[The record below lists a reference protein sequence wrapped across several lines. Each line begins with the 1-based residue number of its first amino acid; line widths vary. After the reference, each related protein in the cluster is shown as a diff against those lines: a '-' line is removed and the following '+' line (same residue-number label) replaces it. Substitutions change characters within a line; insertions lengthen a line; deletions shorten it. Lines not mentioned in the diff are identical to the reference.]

1 MRAPFLAFL
10 ICTAGLITSCTT
22 APDQR
27 NRSEDAQRELTAA
40 LSGRVAQAPVNCL
53 PNFRTTQQ
61 QVIDDSTILYREGS
75 TVYVQKP
82 RNACYGLASGA
93 YTLVTKSYG
102 TGQICDG
109 DISQLV
115 DLRTGMIGG
124 ACVFG
129 PFTPYKKATGN

>member
-1 MRAPFLAFL
+1 MRACFLALL
-10 ICTAGLITSCTT
+10 IGTTGLIASCTT
-22 APDQR
+22 GPDR
-27 NRSEDAQRELTAA
+27 LNRGENAQRELASA
-40 LSGRVAQAPVNCL
+40 LSGRVAQAPVKCL
-53 PNFRTTQQ
+53 PNYRTTQQ
-61 QVIDDSTILYREGS
+61 QVIDDSTILYREGR

-82 RNACYGLASGA
+82 RNTCYGLASGA

-102 TGQICDG
+102 VGQICDG

-129 PFTPYKKATGN
+129 PFTPYMKAVRD